1 MKARNK
7 KPDSGIVYSTDPG
20 FKLETSEEMPRTLA
34 PGQQK
39 LRVRLDSKQRGGKI
53 VTVID
58 GFIGSVQDLEALAK
72 SVKNH
77 CGTGGTAKD
86 GQVLVQGD
94 NRDKI
99 LLWLQKNGFGHVK
112 RS

>member
-7 KPDSGIVYSTDPG
+7 KPDSGIVYSTDPD
-20 FKLETSEEMPRTLA
+20 FKLEPSEERPQTLA

-53 VTVID
+53 VTVIE

-99 LLWLQKNGFGHVK
+99 LIWLQKNGFANVK
-112 RS
+112 RA